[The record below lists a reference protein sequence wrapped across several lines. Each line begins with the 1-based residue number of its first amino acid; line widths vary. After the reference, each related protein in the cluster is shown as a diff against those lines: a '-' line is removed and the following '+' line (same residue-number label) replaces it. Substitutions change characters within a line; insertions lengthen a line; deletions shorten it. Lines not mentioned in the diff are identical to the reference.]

1 MLIPY
6 TAPRATFQ
14 KELEI
19 KKSIFLATLIP
30 VKNEEEAQEAI
41 AKMKKEKRDA
51 THNCSAYRIGTE
63 RIYEKS
69 SDDGEPQGT
78 AGHPMLHVL
87 QMNELTNTLAIVTRW
102 FGGIKLGAGGL
113 TRAYTQSLADAV
125 KEADLV
131 RYTPHEKYTV
141 SFPYTTAGAFE
152 NHIKGTDI
160 IVKDRQFSDK
170 VTVTFLTLPDKA
182 ETHTRWLTDATGGK
196 AEIQNDGEEYVMME
210 VERVKGKAVKVS
222 LTLTAFCM

>member
-141 SFPYTTAGAFE
+141 SFPYPTAGAFE

-210 VERVKGKAVKVS
+210 VERE
-222 LTLTAFCM
+222 

>member
-141 SFPYTTAGAFE
+141 FFPYTTAGAFE

-210 VERVKGKAVKVS
+210 LERE
-222 LTLTAFCM
+222 

>member
-125 KEADLV
+125 KGSGVPVIEVHISNVHAREAV
-131 RYTPHEKYTV
+131 RHH
-141 SFPYTTAGAFE
+141 SFLSPVARG
-152 NHIKGTDI
+152 I
-160 IVKDRQFSDK
+160 IVG
-170 VTVTFLTLPDKA
+170 LGPLGYGLGIA
-182 ETHTRWLTDATGGK
+182 ALA
-196 AEIQNDGEEYVMME
+196 
-210 VERVKGKAVKVS
+210 S
-222 LTLTAFCM
+222 LAG

>member
-6 TAPRATFQ
+6 TAPRAIFQ

-210 VERVKGKAVKVS
+210 VERE
-222 LTLTAFCM
+222 

>member
-131 RYTPHEKYTV
+131 RYTPHKKYTV

-210 VERVKGKAVKVS
+210 VERE
-222 LTLTAFCM
+222 

>member
-14 KELEI
+14 KELGI

-30 VKNEEEAQEAI
+30 VKSEEEAQEAI

-210 VERVKGKAVKVS
+210 VERE
-222 LTLTAFCM
+222 

>member
-41 AKMKKEKRDA
+41 AKIKKEKRDA

-210 VERVKGKAVKVS
+210 VERE
-222 LTLTAFCM
+222 

>member
-30 VKNEEEAQEAI
+30 VKNEEEAQKAI

-210 VERVKGKAVKVS
+210 VERE
-222 LTLTAFCM
+222 

>member
-196 AEIQNDGEEYVMME
+196 AEIQNAGEEYVMME
-210 VERVKGKAVKVS
+210 VERE
-222 LTLTAFCM
+222 

>member
-41 AKMKKEKRDA
+41 AKMKEEKRDA

-210 VERVKGKAVKVS
+210 VERE
-222 LTLTAFCM
+222 

>member
-170 VTVTFLTLPDKA
+170 VTVAFLTLPDKA

-210 VERVKGKAVKVS
+210 LERE
-222 LTLTAFCM
+222 

>member
-30 VKNEEEAQEAI
+30 VKDEEEAQEAI

-210 VERVKGKAVKVS
+210 VERE
-222 LTLTAFCM
+222 

>member
-51 THNCSAYRIGTE
+51 THNCYAYRLGTE
-63 RIYEKS
+63 RFYEKS
-69 SDDGEPQGT
+69 GDDGEPQGT

-210 VERVKGKAVKVS
+210 VERE
-222 LTLTAFCM
+222 

>member
-113 TRAYTQSLADAV
+113 TRAYTQALADAV

-210 VERVKGKAVKVS
+210 VERE
-222 LTLTAFCM
+222 

>member
-51 THNCSAYRIGTE
+51 THNCSAYLIGTE

-182 ETHTRWLTDATGGK
+182 ETHTRWLTDDTGGK

-210 VERVKGKAVKVS
+210 VERE
-222 LTLTAFCM
+222 

>member
-30 VKNEEEAQEAI
+30 VKNEEEALEAI

-170 VTVTFLTLPDKA
+170 VTDTFLTLPDKA

-210 VERVKGKAVKVS
+210 VERE
-222 LTLTAFCM
+222 

>member
-30 VKNEEEAQEAI
+30 IKNEEEAQEAI

-210 VERVKGKAVKVS
+210 VERE
-222 LTLTAFCM
+222 

>member
-6 TAPRATFQ
+6 IAPRATFQ

-152 NHIKGTDI
+152 SHIKGTDI

-210 VERVKGKAVKVS
+210 VERE
-222 LTLTAFCM
+222 

>member
-51 THNCSAYRIGTE
+51 THNCSAYRSGTE
-63 RIYEKS
+63 SIYEKS

-182 ETHTRWLTDATGGK
+182 ET
-196 AEIQNDGEEYVMME
+196 
-210 VERVKGKAVKVS
+210 RV
-222 LTLTAFCM
+222 LC

>member
-30 VKNEEEAQEAI
+30 VKDEEEAQEAL

-102 FGGIKLGAGGL
+102 FSGIKLGAGGL

-210 VERVKGKAVKVS
+210 VERE
-222 LTLTAFCM
+222 

>member
-113 TRAYTQSLADAV
+113 TRAYPQSLADAV

-210 VERVKGKAVKVS
+210 VERE
-222 LTLTAFCM
+222 

>member
-30 VKNEEEAQEAI
+30 VKDEEEAQEAL

-141 SFPYTTAGAFE
+141 FFPYTTAGAFE

-210 VERVKGKAVKVS
+210 VERE
-222 LTLTAFCM
+222 

>member
-125 KEADLV
+125 KEADFV

-210 VERVKGKAVKVS
+210 VERE
-222 LTLTAFCM
+222 

>member
-196 AEIQNDGEEYVMME
+196 AEIQNDGEEYVIME
-210 VERVKGKAVKVS
+210 VERE
-222 LTLTAFCM
+222 

>member
-30 VKNEEEAQEAI
+30 VKNEEEALEAI

-182 ETHTRWLTDATGGK
+182 ETHIRWLTDATGGK
-196 AEIQNDGEEYVMME
+196 AEIQNAGEEYVMME
-210 VERVKGKAVKVS
+210 VERE
-222 LTLTAFCM
+222 

>member
-196 AEIQNDGEEYVMME
+196 AEIQNDREEYVMME
-210 VERVKGKAVKVS
+210 VERE
-222 LTLTAFCM
+222 

>member
-30 VKNEEEAQEAI
+30 VKNEEEALEAI

-170 VTVTFLTLPDKA
+170 VTVTFLALPDKA

-210 VERVKGKAVKVS
+210 VERE
-222 LTLTAFCM
+222 

>member
-141 SFPYTTAGAFE
+141 SFPYTTADAFE

-210 VERVKGKAVKVS
+210 LERE
-222 LTLTAFCM
+222 

>member
-41 AKMKKEKRDA
+41 AKLKKEKRDA

-210 VERVKGKAVKVS
+210 VERE
-222 LTLTAFCM
+222 

>member
-182 ETHTRWLTDATGGK
+182 ETHTRWLNDATGGK
-196 AEIQNDGEEYVMME
+196 AEIQNDGEEYVMIE
-210 VERVKGKAVKVS
+210 VEKE
-222 LTLTAFCM
+222 

>member
-210 VERVKGKAVKVS
+210 VES
-222 LTLTAFCM
+222 E

>member
-30 VKNEEEAQEAI
+30 VKDEEEAQEAL

-210 VERVKGKAVKVS
+210 VERE
-222 LTLTAFCM
+222 

>member
-63 RIYEKS
+63 RVYEKS

-210 VERVKGKAVKVS
+210 VERE
-222 LTLTAFCM
+222 

>member
-1 MLIPY
+1 
-6 TAPRATFQ
+6 
-14 KELEI
+14 
-19 KKSIFLATLIP
+19 
-30 VKNEEEAQEAI
+30 
-41 AKMKKEKRDA
+41 MKKEKRDA

-141 SFPYTTAGAFE
+141 FFPYTTAGAFE

-210 VERVKGKAVKVS
+210 VERE
-222 LTLTAFCM
+222 

>member
-51 THNCSAYRIGTE
+51 THNCSTYRIGTE

-210 VERVKGKAVKVS
+210 VERE
-222 LTLTAFCM
+222 

>member
-30 VKNEEEAQEAI
+30 VKSEEEAQEAI

-125 KEADLV
+125 KKADLV

-210 VERVKGKAVKVS
+210 LERE
-222 LTLTAFCM
+222 

>member
-30 VKNEEEAQEAI
+30 VKSEEEAQEAI

-182 ETHTRWLTDATGGK
+182 ATHTRWLTDATGGK

-210 VERVKGKAVKVS
+210 VERE
-222 LTLTAFCM
+222 

>member
-6 TAPRATFQ
+6 TAPRAIFQ

-30 VKNEEEAQEAI
+30 VKSEEEAQEAI

-131 RYTPHEKYTV
+131 RYTPHKKYTV

-170 VTVTFLTLPDKA
+170 VTVTFLTLPDNA
-182 ETHTRWLTDATGGK
+182 QTHTRWLTDATGGK

-210 VERVKGKAVKVS
+210 VERE
-222 LTLTAFCM
+222 

>member
-30 VKNEEEAQEAI
+30 VKDEEEAQEAL

-196 AEIQNDGEEYVMME
+196 AEIQNDGEEYVMIE
-210 VERVKGKAVKVS
+210 VERE
-222 LTLTAFCM
+222 